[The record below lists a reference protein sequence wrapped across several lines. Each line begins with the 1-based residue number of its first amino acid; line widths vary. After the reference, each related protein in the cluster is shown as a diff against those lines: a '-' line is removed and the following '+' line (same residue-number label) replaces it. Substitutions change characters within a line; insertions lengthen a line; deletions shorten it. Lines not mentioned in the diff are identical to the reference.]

1 MTLHQM
7 NFCVY
12 AWILIVSS
20 ADETY
25 RDRVL
30 QQYFKQL
37 VPPLLYFPLPKH
49 NFNVRNPFAFNGT
62 LYRFNLTDG
71 KLFVKTPN
79 STKFDGTTCNI
90 AVWPYKRVMCIF
102 PIDDSWANYTGK
114 LSYGKPVVQTFQVN
128 LTVEAYTLENSG
140 WNNPADI
147 FVYLEPRENETR
159 LKATHVR
166 ITDFIVNVKVQPPF
180 ETFWVFC
187 DNQTIIQKVWA
198 DFSDYAYR
206 KGRPDIQNVAV
217 ASFKRQLAE
226 NARNASPINASLFW
240 Y

>member
-147 FVYLEPRENETR
+147 FVYLEPRENVGNTPQSNPRAHYGFYSECKGAAPFR
-159 LKATHVR
+159 DILGVLR
-166 ITDFIVNVKVQPPF
+166 QPNDHS
-180 ETFWVFC
+180 E
-187 DNQTIIQKVWA
+187 
-198 DFSDYAYR
+198 
-206 KGRPDIQNVAV
+206 
-217 ASFKRQLAE
+217 
-226 NARNASPINASLFW
+226 SLG
-240 Y
+240 